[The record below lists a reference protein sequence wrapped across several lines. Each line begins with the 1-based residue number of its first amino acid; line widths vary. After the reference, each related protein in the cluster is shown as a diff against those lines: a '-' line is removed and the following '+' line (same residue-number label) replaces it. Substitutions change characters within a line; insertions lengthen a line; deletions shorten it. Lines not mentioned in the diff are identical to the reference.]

1 MVMWKAVSS
10 KRESD
15 PEFVVWRIK
24 AENDDGREQSVLVKI
39 DVATVANTPWIARKG
54 VARPATCA
62 SRNGKPGN
70 IPHRVDA
77 TQGRVAAVDRLPIR
91 DWRVHH

>member
-1 MVMWKAVSS
+1 MWKAVSS

-39 DVATVANTPWIARKG
+39 DVATVANTPWTARKG
-54 VARPATCA
+54 VAPPHVRHAME
-62 SRNGKPGN
+62 SRGTSL
-70 IPHRVDA
+70 IESMRHRDE
-77 TQGRVAAVDRLPIR
+77 LPRSIVYR
-91 DWRVHH
+91 SETGGFITE